1 MEIHP
6 PYMHT
11 KQMKFLLAA
20 FNAKYIHSNPGLY
33 SMRACV
39 PEAEREHVEIA
50 EYTINHQEEDI
61 LADLYQRQPDAVGF
75 SCYIWNWTMIQDVL
89 VEFHKLMP
97 QVPIWI
103 GGPEVSY
110 DAAEILQ
117 KYPQITGV
125 MIGEGEVTFR
135 EVLETYLAGG
145 DPIGLPGTICRNRT
159 GEIVTGQPRPLTDM
173 TTLPFL
179 YGNLED
185 FTNRIIYYET
195 ARGCPYR
202 CSYCLSSIDKQVR
215 LRDLPVVKLE
225 LQFFLDHKVHQVKL
239 VDRTFNCNREHAL
252 EIWRYL
258 EEHDNGVT
266 NFHFEIAAEILD
278 EEELQV
284 LGRLRPGLAQ
294 LEIGVQSTNPRTL
307 QAIQRPMRLERLQQV
322 VSRLHGGH
330 NIHIHLDLIAGLPYE
345 DYESF
350 QNSFNQVYGM
360 HPEQLQ
366 LGFLKVLKGSP
377 MHERAEEFGIN
388 YTEKPPYEVLYSKW
402 ITYAELRRLK
412 KIEEMVEIYY
422 NSNQFVHT
430 LSRLETKF
438 STPFALYE
446 QLAGFYE
453 RNGYFVRTPAR
464 SYRYDV
470 LFAFAVE
477 QCPGEEELFRELL
490 LHDMYSR
497 ENLKKR
503 PDFSTEERLT
513 PSQRECLRGF
523 FKKEEES
530 PRMLSAY
537 TEYNARQMERMTHVE
552 PLYGKLI
559 LFDYRERDPL
569 TGNAREVEL
578 PC

>member
-1 MEIHP
+1 
-6 PYMHT
+6 
-11 KQMKFLLAA
+11 MKFLLAA

-39 PEAEREHVEIA
+39 PEQEREHVEIA
-50 EYTINHQEEDI
+50 EYTINHLEEDI

-75 SCYIWNWTMIQDVL
+75 SCYIWNWTMIQSVL

-97 QVPIWI
+97 HVPIWL

-110 DAAEILQ
+110 DAVEILE
-117 KYPQITGV
+117 KYPQITGI

-135 EVLETYLAGG
+135 EVLETYLAGKI
-145 DPIGLPGTICRNRT
+145 PVGLAGTICRDSD
-159 GEIVTGQPRPLTDM
+159 GAIVTGAPRPLTSLSA
-173 TTLPFL
+173 LPFL
-179 YGNLED
+179 YEKLDD

-195 ARGCPYR
+195 SRGCPYR

-215 LRDLPVVKLE
+215 LRDFAIVKRE
-225 LQFFLDHKVHQVKL
+225 LQFFLDNKVRQVKF
-239 VDRTFNCNREHAL
+239 VDRTFNCNKEHAL

-278 EEELQV
+278 EEELEV

-294 LEIGVQSTNPRTL
+294 LEIGVQSTNPQTL
-307 QAIQRPMRLERLQQV
+307 RAINRPMRLEKLQEIV
-322 VSRLHGGH
+322 HRLHAGH

-350 QNSFNQVYGM
+350 QNSFNQVYEM
-360 HPEQLQ
+360 EPEQLQ

-377 MHERAEEFGIN
+377 MHEKAGEFGIN
-388 YTEKPPYEVLYSKW
+388 YTEKPPYEVLYSNW
-402 ITYAELRRLK
+402 LSYPELRKLK
-412 KIEEMVEIYY
+412 RIEEMVEIYY

-430 LSRLETKF
+430 LGLLETKF

-446 QLAGFYE
+446 QLAQFYE
-453 RNGYFVRTPAR
+453 KKGYFVQTPAR
-464 SYRYDV
+464 GYRYDV
-470 LFAFAVE
+470 LFAFAME
-477 QCPGEEELFRELL
+477 HCPQEEETFRELL

-503 PDFSTEERLT
+503 PDFSPTERLT
-513 PSQRECLRGF
+513 GEQKQKLRQF
-523 FKKEEES
+523 FQKEQETPEVLADY
-530 PRMLSAY
+530 RG
-537 TEYNARQMERMTHVE
+537 YNSRQMERMTHVE
-552 PLYGKLI
+552 PLYGKLM
-559 LFDYRERDPL
+559 LFDYGRRDPL

-578 PC
+578 PWK

>member
-1 MEIHP
+1 MVIHP

-20 FNAKYIHSNPGLY
+20 LNAKYIHSNPGLY

-39 PEAEREHVEIA
+39 PEAEREYVEIA

-135 EVLETYLAGG
+135 EVLETYLSGG
-145 DPIGLPGTICRNRT
+145 DPIGLPGTVCRSRE
-159 GEIVTGQPRPLTDM
+159 GEIVTGKPRPLTDM

-185 FTNRIIYYET
+185 FASRIIYYET

-202 CSYCLSSIDKQVR
+202 CSFCLSSIDKQVR
-215 LRDLPVVKLE
+215 LRDLSMVKQE
-225 LQFFLDHKVHQVKL
+225 LQFFLDHRVRQVKL

-258 EEHDNGVT
+258 EKHDNGVT

-278 EEELQV
+278 EEEMEV

-307 QAIQRPMRLERLQQV
+307 QAIQRPMRLGRLQQV
-322 VSRLHGGH
+322 VSRLHAGH

-402 ITYAELRRLK
+402 LTYAELRRLK

-430 LSRLETKF
+430 LGRLETKF

-446 QLAGFYE
+446 QLSGFYE

-477 QCPGEEELFRELL
+477 QCPGEEERFRDLL

-503 PDFSTEERLT
+503 PDFSPEERLT

-530 PRMLSAY
+530 PRMLSGA
-537 TEYNARQMERMTHVE
+537 H
-552 PLYGKLI
+552 
-559 LFDYRERDPL
+559 DPCGASL
-569 TGNAREVEL
+569 WENDFV
-578 PC
+578 

>member
-1 MEIHP
+1 MGRAGRSIKNR
-6 PYMHT
+6 
-11 KQMKFLLAA
+11 KQRMKFLLAA

-39 PEAEREHVEIA
+39 PETERDHVEIA

-61 LADLYQRQPDAVGF
+61 LADLYRRQPDAVGF
-75 SCYIWNWTMIQDVL
+75 SCYIWNWTMIQSVL

-110 DAAEILQ
+110 NAREILQ
-117 KYPQITGV
+117 KIPQITGV

-135 EVLETYLAGG
+135 EVLETYLAGES
-145 DPIGLPGTICRNRT
+145 PVGLAGTICRDHA
-159 GEIVTGQPRPLTDM
+159 GEIVAGQPRPLTDM

-215 LRDLPVVKLE
+215 LRDLSVVKQE

-239 VDRTFNCNREHAL
+239 VDRTFNCNKEHAL

-266 NFHFEIAAEILD
+266 NFHFEIAAEILS
-278 EEELQV
+278 EEELEV

-294 LEIGVQSTNPRTL
+294 LEIGVQSTNPQTL

-322 VSRLHGGH
+322 VSRLHAGH

-350 QNSFNQVYGM
+350 QNSFN
-360 HPEQLQ
+360 
-366 LGFLKVLKGSP
+366 
-377 MHERAEEFGIN
+377 
-388 YTEKPPYEVLYSKW
+388 
-402 ITYAELRRLK
+402 
-412 KIEEMVEIYY
+412 
-422 NSNQFVHT
+422 
-430 LSRLETKF
+430 
-438 STPFALYE
+438 
-446 QLAGFYE
+446 
-453 RNGYFVRTPAR
+453 
-464 SYRYDV
+464 
-470 LFAFAVE
+470 
-477 QCPGEEELFRELL
+477 
-490 LHDMYSR
+490 
-497 ENLKKR
+497 
-503 PDFSTEERLT
+503 
-513 PSQRECLRGF
+513 
-523 FKKEEES
+523 
-530 PRMLSAY
+530 
-537 TEYNARQMERMTHVE
+537 
-552 PLYGKLI
+552 
-559 LFDYRERDPL
+559 
-569 TGNAREVEL
+569 
-578 PC
+578 